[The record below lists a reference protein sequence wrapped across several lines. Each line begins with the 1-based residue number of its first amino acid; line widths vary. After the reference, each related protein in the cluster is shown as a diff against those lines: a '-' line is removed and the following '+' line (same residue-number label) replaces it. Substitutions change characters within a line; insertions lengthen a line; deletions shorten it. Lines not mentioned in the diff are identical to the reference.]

1 MKRGRT
7 RSISSK
13 SKSGAGKHLRS
24 SAKTHRTG
32 SSSGFCVEELLESLR
47 KSQLR
52 ELIEFWGGEGDEQ
65 GANGTSEQELRDL
78 ARGWME
84 NPVLVEERVAD
95 LGRRLGAVLESLI
108 ASPGYVQSR
117 EELAELEGVFS
128 TELGLASGE
137 QFSGFVH
144 GTFPRSDEREATA
157 EGPGCNIRGLIT

>member
-52 ELIEFWGGEGDEQ
+52 ELIELIENGEPD
-65 GANGTSEQELRDL
+65 
-78 ARGWME
+78 
-84 NPVLVEERVAD
+84 V
-95 LGRRLGAVLESLI
+95 
-108 ASPGYVQSR
+108 
-117 EELAELEGVFS
+117 
-128 TELGLASGE
+128 
-137 QFSGFVH
+137 VH
-144 GTFPRSDEREATA
+144 LSWHGKL
-157 EGPGCNIRGLIT
+157 N